1 MVEVIRAKSI
11 IFDSKEVVD
20 GMYIFKETNTSNINI
35 PQLPILH
42 STKNENVFYIN
53 TENGRIEIISKDLNR
68 HFSKGDIIDI
78 KYKSKTIRTVLSSLN
93 NENTLLLTEQCENR
107 CLFCS
112 QPPNDLPDMH
122 LYNKAVMA
130 LLNYDSKKLVGLT
143 GGEPTI
149 NKDAFMGLMK
159 ALKNFDN
166 KTPLHILSNGRNL
179 GNNEFFTKLIEQ
191 TDKRDIIWGIPLYGH
206 KSSLHDPIV
215 GAKGAFNDTL
225 NGLLN
230 IASTSHAIE
239 LRIVVVKQNYKYI
252 KNILEFINNSFPTIF
267 TISIM
272 NLEPIGWA
280 KKNYDELFI
289 SVEEQNDYLN
299 EVLSDFNISRFDIKL
314 LNYPLCLLHERL
326 RRYAVKSISDWKN
339 YYPEECDL
347 CEEKHKCCGYFSSA
361 IKHYLEKPKGNIL
374 NEEN

>member
-1 MVEVIRAKSI
+1 MVEVIRTKSI
-11 IFDSKEVVD
+11 TYDSKEVVD
-20 GMYIFKETNTSNINI
+20 GMYIFKEPNILDISI
-35 PQLPILH
+35 PKLPILY
-42 STKNENVFYIN
+42 STEDENIFYIN
-53 TENGRIEIISKDLNR
+53 SEIGRVEIISKDLNK
-68 HFSKGDIIDI
+68 HFSKGDIVDI
-78 KYKSKTIRTVLSSLN
+78 KNKSKTIRSMLSSLN

-112 QPPNDLPDMH
+112 QPPNDLPDTH

-130 LLNYDSKKLVGLT
+130 LLNYNSKKLVGLT

-149 NKDAFMGLMK
+149 NQDAFLGLMT
-159 ALKNFDN
+159 ALKNFN
-166 KTPLHILSNGRNL
+166 NTTPLHILSNGRNL
-179 GNNEFFTKLIEQ
+179 GNYEFFTKVLKQ
-191 TDKRDIIWGIPLYGH
+191 TSKRDIIWGIPLYGH
-206 KSSLHDPIV
+206 KSSLHDLIV

-230 IASTSHAIE
+230 IASSSHAIE

-252 KNILEFINNSFPTIF
+252 KDILEFINNSFPTIF

-280 KKNYDELFI
+280 KKNYDGLYI
-289 SVEEQNDYLN
+289 SVEEQNEYLN

-339 YYPEECDL
+339 YYPEECDM
-347 CEEKHKCCGYFSSA
+347 CKEKNNCCGYFSSA
-361 IKHYLEKPKGNIL
+361 IEHYLERPKAI
-374 NEEN
+374 E